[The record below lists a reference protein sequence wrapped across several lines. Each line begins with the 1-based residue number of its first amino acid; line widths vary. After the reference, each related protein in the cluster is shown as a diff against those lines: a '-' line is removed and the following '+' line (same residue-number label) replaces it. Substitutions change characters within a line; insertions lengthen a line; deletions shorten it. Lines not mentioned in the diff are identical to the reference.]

1 MNRRTQIF
9 CIQLYSPAH
18 VHISKH
24 QCYRTMWDYITE
36 PKLVHGM
43 LDVHM
48 LAVNPTRNLTTIG
61 PLSISAPPSLQ
72 NNVEGQSWMGEEDFS
87 KSCRPHNFVLGE
99 RGKGSQ
105 QLHKPH
111 RSYVS
116 CGEDGIFDMSPLA
129 CLVRCVHV
137 CTMTTQVCNLCL
149 CMRCLMCTCMRPG
162 WYF

>member
-1 MNRRTQIF
+1 MAQTMNKRTQIF

-61 PLSISAPPSLQ
+61 PLSISAPPLPQ
-72 NNVEGQSWMGEEDFS
+72 NNVEGQSWMGEKDFS

-99 RGKGSQ
+99 GGRAHSNSTNHIVVKF
-105 QLHKPH
+105 LA
-111 RSYVS
+111 
-116 CGEDGIFDMSPLA
+116 EDGIFDM
-129 CLVRCVHV
+129 
-137 CTMTTQVCNLCL
+137 
-149 CMRCLMCTCMRPG
+149 
-162 WYF
+162 

>member
-1 MNRRTQIF
+1 MAQTMNRRTQIF

-61 PLSISAPPSLQ
+61 PLSISAPPLPPKQ
-72 NNVEGQSWMGEEDFS
+72 
-87 KSCRPHNFVLGE
+87 C
-99 RGKGSQ
+99 
-105 QLHKPH
+105 
-111 RSYVS
+111 
-116 CGEDGIFDMSPLA
+116 
-129 CLVRCVHV
+129 
-137 CTMTTQVCNLCL
+137 
-149 CMRCLMCTCMRPG
+149 
-162 WYF
+162 